1 MAMAYPRLTT
11 APYDLAKSKGERFFP
26 GMLVVDVARFAV
38 EFWRDYLYRFLAPQ
52 FAPSD
57 EWVRLDQ
64 FTDTPAAG
72 EDVDGED
79 SSPEKRFKSAMQW

>member
-1 MAMAYPRLTT
+1 MV
-11 APYDLAKSKGERFFP
+11 GN
-26 GMLVVDVARFAV
+26 
-38 EFWRDYLYRFLAPQ
+38 LYRFLAPQ